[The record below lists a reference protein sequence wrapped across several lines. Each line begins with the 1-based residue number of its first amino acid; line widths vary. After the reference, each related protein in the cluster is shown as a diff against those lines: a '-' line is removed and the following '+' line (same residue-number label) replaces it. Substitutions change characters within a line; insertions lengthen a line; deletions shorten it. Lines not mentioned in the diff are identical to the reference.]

1 MFEKCPCIS
10 SLKVDFISV
19 QQSSLKWNWKFWKQK
34 FQLRKYQITIYSRS
48 RRVDIPLVSLKMFQK
63 TVRFQSNHPRES
75 FKNVPTCGLV
85 RVVQL
90 TFGNLVGTALLVLV
104 LRSFLISVD
113 SKSDSQFGN
122 TFLVDRNSRDGRKT
136 SQFFQCPANK

>member
-1 MFEKCPCIS
+1 MHFFFEGGLHQCATIESKSEIEN
-10 SLKVDFISV
+10 FET
-19 QQSSLKWNWKFWKQK
+19 QK

-104 LRSFLISVD
+104 LRPSLFSVD
-113 SKSDSQFGN
+113 SKKY
-122 TFLVDRNSRDGRKT
+122 LPIRKYILSRQK
-136 SQFFQCPANK
+136 F